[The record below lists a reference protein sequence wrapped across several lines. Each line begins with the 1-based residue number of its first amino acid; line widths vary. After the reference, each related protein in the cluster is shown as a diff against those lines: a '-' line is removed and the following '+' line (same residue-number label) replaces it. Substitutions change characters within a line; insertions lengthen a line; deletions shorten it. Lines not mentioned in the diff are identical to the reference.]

1 MNLNRTEKIVICC
14 TMIVCMLFLMEMRK
28 DAESQNLS
36 MKAMCRA
43 DMIAA
48 EVSKL
53 DKGIAVD
60 LYRFTGGRSAIEMQ
74 SLPQCKD
81 VFQ

>member
-1 MNLNRTEKIVICC
+1 MKLNRTEKIVICC
-14 TMIVCMLFLMEMRK
+14 TMAIGIMFLMEMRK

-43 DMIAA
+43 NMIAA

-60 LYRFTGGRSAIEMQ
+60 LYRFTGGRTAIEMQ
-74 SLPQCKD
+74 NLPQCKD